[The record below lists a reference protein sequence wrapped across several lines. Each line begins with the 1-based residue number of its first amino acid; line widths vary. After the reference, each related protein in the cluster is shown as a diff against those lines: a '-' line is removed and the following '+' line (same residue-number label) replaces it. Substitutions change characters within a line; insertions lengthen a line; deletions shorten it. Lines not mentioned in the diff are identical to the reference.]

1 MKLKQIFALLG
12 VALLGLSACSK
23 DTPKTNPASSG
34 SLAGSQWEYIEQEL
48 EDDGKTETTTTVLRF
63 IDGTKFVTESTSVTT
78 QGGTILKSE
87 TDTPEQGTY
96 TYQGKEVT
104 LTTTH
109 QDDGKTETT
118 TTVLRFI
125 DGTKFV
131 TESTSVTTQGGTILK
146 SETDTPEQGTYT
158 YQGKEVTLTTTRQ
171 DDGKIVASIVRLI
184 MDDTNQTLAGT
195 VTEDGVRKG
204 IIYTRKK

>member
-1 MKLKQIFALLG
+1 MMLYSTKPSAPAEERRYLAEYYNVISTEGPLLFTQARSKSHFNTTVDMKLKQIFASR
-12 VALLGLSACSK
+12 VALLGAQRLLQGHPQDQPRFK
-23 DTPKTNPASSG
+23 RFP
-34 SLAGSQWEYIEQEL
+34 LAGSQWEYIEQEQ

-87 TDTPEQGTY
+87 TDTP
-96 TYQGKEVT
+96 K
-104 LTTTH
+104 
-109 QDDGKTETT
+109 
-118 TTVLRFI
+118 
-125 DGTKFV
+125 
-131 TESTSVTTQGGTILK
+131 
-146 SETDTPEQGTYT
+146 QGTYT

-171 DDGKIVASIVRLI
+171 DDGKIVTSIVRLV

>member
-1 MKLKQIFALLG
+1 MMLYSTKPSAPAEERRYLAEYYNVISTEGLLLFTQARSKSLFNTTVDMKLKQIFALLG

-87 TDTPEQGTY
+87 TAPLSRVPTPTKARRSRSPQPARTM
-96 TYQGKEVT
+96 VRSSRASSASSW
-104 LTTTH
+104 TTPI
-109 QDDGKTETT
+109 
-118 TTVLRFI
+118 RR
-125 DGTKFV
+125 
-131 TESTSVTTQGGTILK
+131 S
-146 SETDTPEQGTYT
+146 PA
-158 YQGKEVTLTTTRQ
+158 R
-171 DDGKIVASIVRLI
+171 
-184 MDDTNQTLAGT
+184 
-195 VTEDGVRKG
+195 
-204 IIYTRKK
+204 

>member
-1 MKLKQIFALLG
+1 MMLYSLSSPPPTKERRYLAEYYDVISTEGSLLFTQARSKSPFNTTVDMKLKQIFALLG

-48 EDDGKTETTTTVLRF
+48 EDDGKTETTTIVLRF

-87 TDTPEQGTY
+87 KDTP
-96 TYQGKEVT
+96 K
-104 LTTTH
+104 
-109 QDDGKTETT
+109 
-118 TTVLRFI
+118 
-125 DGTKFV
+125 
-131 TESTSVTTQGGTILK
+131 
-146 SETDTPEQGTYT
+146 QGTYT

-171 DDGKIVASIVRLI
+171 DDGKIVTSIVRLV

>member
-1 MKLKQIFALLG
+1 MMLHSTKPTAPTEERRYLAEYYTVISTEGSLLFTLARSKSLFNTTVDMKLKQIFALLG

-23 DTPKTNPASSG
+23 DTPKTTPASSS

-96 TYQGKEVT
+96 TYQGGVAT
-104 LTTTH
+104 LLFNTR
-109 QDDGKTETT
+109 DDEDNAIKLALPLTMDSSKQQLTGKAP
-118 TTVLRFI
+118 
-125 DGTKFV
+125 
-131 TESTSVTTQGGTILK
+131 ESGTIF
-146 SETDTPEQGTYT
+146 TF
-158 YQGKEVTLTTTRQ
+158 
-171 DDGKIVASIVRLI
+171 
-184 MDDTNQTLAGT
+184 
-195 VTEDGVRKG
+195 VRK
-204 IIYTRKK
+204 K

>member
-12 VALLGLSACSK
+12 VALLGLSACAK

-63 IDGTKFVTESTSVTT
+63 IDGTKSTSVTT

-87 TDTPEQGTY
+87 TDTP
-96 TYQGKEVT
+96 K
-104 LTTTH
+104 
-109 QDDGKTETT
+109 
-118 TTVLRFI
+118 
-125 DGTKFV
+125 
-131 TESTSVTTQGGTILK
+131 
-146 SETDTPEQGTYT
+146 QGTYT

-171 DDGKIVASIVRLI
+171 DDGKTVTSIVRLI

>member
-1 MKLKQIFALLG
+1 MILYSTKPSAPAEAAKIPRRVLQRYKYRRAAFVTQARSKSLFNTTVDMKLKQIFALLG

-23 DTPKTNPASSG
+23 DTPKTNPASSS

-48 EDDGKTETTTTVLRF
+48 EDDGKTETTTIVLRF

-87 TDTPEQGTY
+87 TDTP
-96 TYQGKEVT
+96 K
-104 LTTTH
+104 
-109 QDDGKTETT
+109 
-118 TTVLRFI
+118 
-125 DGTKFV
+125 
-131 TESTSVTTQGGTILK
+131 
-146 SETDTPEQGTYT
+146 QGTYT

-171 DDGKIVASIVRLI
+171 DDGKIVTSIVRLI